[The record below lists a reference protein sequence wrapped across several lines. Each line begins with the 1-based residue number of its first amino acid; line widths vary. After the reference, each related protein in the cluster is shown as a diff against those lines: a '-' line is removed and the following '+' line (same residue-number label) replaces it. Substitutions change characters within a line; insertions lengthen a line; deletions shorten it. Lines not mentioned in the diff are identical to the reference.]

1 MLHKYITQNNK
12 SVIIKQIQV
21 MHIIKIFNLIPDINP
36 F

>member
-12 SVIIKQIQV
+12 PVIIKQIQV
-21 MHIIKIFNLIPDINP
+21 MHIIKIINLIPDIIP